1 MAIRQY
7 ESTWESN
14 KKSNLGNR
22 AKQKAAK
29 VTQLS
34 DTLKPVPKSR
44 DRPGPSKET
53 KSEDSSKDKT
63 SLTGALASA
72 SAAMSGR
79 GTAGRILKAG
89 LAGASAGHQLE
100 KSYREYKKE
109 RKKKKAKKATTTV
122 TQSAM
127 TQKANFHKKD
137 ETPTEKY

>member
-1 MAIRQY
+1 MAVKRYQ
-7 ESTWESN
+7 STWEGN
-14 KKSNLGNR
+14 KKSNLDSR
-22 AKQKAAK
+22 AKRKAAK

-34 DTLKPVPKSR
+34 DTIGPVKKSKERPVPSE
-44 DRPGPSKET
+44 GT
-53 KSEDSSKDKT
+53 KSEDSSKNKT
-63 SLTGALASA
+63 SLAGALASA

-100 KSYREYKKE
+100 KSYKEYKKK
-109 RKKKKAKKATTTV
+109 RSKKKAKDATTTV

-137 ETPTEKY
+137 KTSTEKY

>member
-7 ESTWESN
+7 QSTWEGS

-34 DTLKPVPKSR
+34 DTLKPVSKSKER
-44 DRPGPSKET
+44 TVPSEET
-53 KSEDSSKDKT
+53 KSEDSSKNKT

-79 GTAGRILKAG
+79 GTVGRILKAG

-100 KSYREYKKE
+100 KSYKEYKKK
-109 RKKKKAKKATTTV
+109 RAKKKAKDATTTV